1 MSFGEIR
8 RLYLIMKVFLTYG
21 LDELIPQ
28 TRLTFLFRLWR
39 RSVFWIPNL
48 HQHEPIGAR
57 MRMAMEQLGPVWI
70 KFGQM
75 LSTRRDLF
83 PPLIADQLAILQDRV
98 APFDGVKAKAQI
110 EASMGAPIET
120 WFDDF
125 DIKPLASASIAQ
137 VHTATL
143 KSTGK
148 KVVIKVIRPDIL
160 PVIRADMKLIYR
172 LARWVP
178 RLLPDGRR
186 LRPVEVVRDYEK
198 TLLDELN
205 LLREAA
211 NAIQLR
217 RNFEDSRM
225 LYVPEVYSDYCS
237 ETMMVMERIY
247 GIPISDVATL
257 ERHGVNM
264 KLLAERGV
272 QVFFTQVFRDSF
284 FHADMHPGNIFGSF
298 RMPYEHKSHPTKGN

>member
-143 KSTGK
+143 KSNGK
-148 KVVIKVIRPDIL
+148 KVVSKVIRPDIL

-172 LARWVP
+172 LARWVR

-186 LRPVEVVRDYEK
+186 LRPVEGG
-198 TLLDELN
+198 
-205 LLREAA
+205 RE
-211 NAIQLR
+211 
-217 RNFEDSRM
+217 
-225 LYVPEVYSDYCS
+225 
-237 ETMMVMERIY
+237 
-247 GIPISDVATL
+247 
-257 ERHGVNM
+257 
-264 KLLAERGV
+264 
-272 QVFFTQVFRDSF
+272 
-284 FHADMHPGNIFGSF
+284 
-298 RMPYEHKSHPTKGN
+298 